1 MSSGGLP
8 NKHTTNAG
16 AWTFCG
22 RCGSRTPIAK
32 MRWQR
37 GKLLD
42 EKCFDAF
49 PLIGQV
55 DKGIADAL
63 SVIVLSPDLQ
73 PDPKLTMP
81 TLDGQN
87 DDIFI

>member
-1 MSSGGLP
+1 MSYGQP
-8 NKHTTNAG
+8 NKFTQDEG
-16 AWTFCG
+16 AWTYCG
-22 RCGSRTPIAK
+22 RCGDRAPIRN

-42 EKCFDAF
+42 DKCFDDF
-49 PLIGQV
+49 PLLGQI

-63 SVIVLSPDLQ
+63 ATIVLSPDLQ

-81 TLDGQN
+81 TLDGIN

>member
-1 MSSGGLP
+1 MSQGLP
-8 NKHTTNAG
+8 NKFTQGEG

-22 RCGSRTPIAK
+22 RCGDRTPIK
-32 MRWQR
+32 DLRWQR

-42 EKCFDAF
+42 EKCYDDF
-49 PLIGQV
+49 PLLGQI

-81 TLDGQN
+81 TLDGIN
-87 DDIFI
+87 NDIFI

>member
-1 MSSGGLP
+1 MAYGNP
-8 NKHTTNAG
+8 NKHTFDSG
-16 AWTFCG
+16 AWAFCA
-22 RCGSRTPIAK
+22 RCGDRNPIRD
-32 MRWQR
+32 MQWQR

-42 EKCFDAF
+42 HKCYDKF
-49 PLIGQV
+49 PLIGQI

-63 SVIVLSPDLQ
+63 TTIVLSPDLQ

-81 TLDGQN
+81 TLDGIN

>member
-1 MSSGGLP
+1 MSYGLP
-8 NKHTTNAG
+8 NKHTWNEG
-16 AWTFCG
+16 AWTFCA
-22 RCGSRTPIAK
+22 RCGDRTPIAN
-32 MRWQR
+32 MQWQR

-42 EKCFDAF
+42 RKCYDAY
-49 PLIGQV
+49 PLIGQYDV
-55 DKGIADAL
+55 EVAKAL
-63 SVIVLSPDLQ
+63 EIIIIEPDLQ

>member
-1 MSSGGLP
+1 MSQGQP
-8 NKHTTNAG
+8 NKHTQDQG
-16 AWTFCG
+16 AWTFCA
-22 RCGSRTPIAK
+22 RCGDRVPIK
-32 MRWQR
+32 DMQWQR

-42 EKCFDAF
+42 AKCFDSF
-49 PLIGQV
+49 PLLGQI

-63 SVIVLSPDLQ
+63 SNIILSPDLQ
-73 PDPKLTMP
+73 PDPKLTLP

>member
-1 MSSGGLP
+1 MSQGQP
-8 NKHTTNAG
+8 NLHTQNEG
-16 AWTFCG
+16 AWSFCG
-22 RCGSRTPIAK
+22 RCGTRNPIAK

-42 EKCFDAF
+42 DRCYDDF
-49 PLIGQV
+49 PLLGQI
-55 DKGIADAL
+55 DKGIADAH
-63 SVIVLSPDLQ
+63 STIVLSPDLQ

-81 TLDGQN
+81 TLDGIN

>member
-1 MSSGGLP
+1 MSYGNP
-8 NKHTTNAG
+8 NEHTQEEG
-16 AWTFCG
+16 AWAFCD
-22 RCGSRTPIAK
+22 RCGWRNPIAK
-32 MRWQR
+32 MQWQR

-42 EKCFDAF
+42 ARCFDDF
-49 PLIGQV
+49 PLLGQI

-63 SVIVLSPDLQ
+63 SEIILSPDLQ

-81 TLDGQN
+81 TLDGIN

>member
-1 MSSGGLP
+1 MNGLP
-8 NKHTTNAG
+8 NRHTWNKG
-16 AWTFCG
+16 AWAFCA
-22 RCGSRTPIAK
+22 RCGFRNPISE
-32 MRWQR
+32 MQWQR

-42 EKCFDAF
+42 ARCFDAF

-63 SVIVLSPDLQ
+63 SIIVLSPDLQ
-73 PDPKLTMP
+73 PDPKLTLP

>member
-1 MSSGGLP
+1 MSSGLP
-8 NKHTTNAG
+8 NQHTSDQG
-16 AWTFCG
+16 AWAFCG
-22 RCGSRTPIAK
+22 RCGHRNPIK
-32 MRWQR
+32 DMQWQR

-42 EKCFDAF
+42 RRCFDMF
-49 PLIGQV
+49 PLIGQI

-63 SVIVLSPDLQ
+63 SDIVLSPDLQ

-81 TLDGQN
+81 SLDGFN

>member
-1 MSSGGLP
+1 MSYGLP
-8 NKHTTNAG
+8 NKHTRGEG
-16 AWTFCG
+16 AWAFCS
-22 RCGSRTPIAK
+22 RCGDRTPIK
-32 MRWQR
+32 DMQWQR

-42 EKCFDAF
+42 AKCYDAF
-49 PLIGQV
+49 PLLGQI

-63 SVIVLSPDLQ
+63 SMIILEPDLQ

>member
-1 MSSGGLP
+1 MSRYMP
-8 NKHTTNAG
+8 NEHTWHEG
-16 AWTFCG
+16 AWAFCG
-22 RCGSRTPIAK
+22 RCGSRASVK
-32 MRWQR
+32 NMQWQR

-42 EKCFDAF
+42 QQCFDSF
-49 PLIGQV
+49 PLIGQI

-63 SVIVLSPDLQ
+63 SNIVLSPDLQ

>member
-1 MSSGGLP
+1 MSQGLP
-8 NKHTTNAG
+8 NKHTQDQG

-22 RCGSRTPIAK
+22 RCGDRTPIK
-32 MRWQR
+32 DLRWQR

-49 PLIGQV
+49 PLLGQI

-63 SVIVLSPDLQ
+63 SIIVLSPDLQ

-81 TLDGQN
+81 TLDGIN

>member
-1 MSSGGLP
+1 MSQGLP
-8 NKHTTNAG
+8 NKHTYNEG
-16 AWTFCG
+16 AWHFCG
-22 RCGSRTPIAK
+22 RCGDRTPIK
-32 MRWQR
+32 DLQWQR

-42 EKCFDAF
+42 AKCFDSF
-49 PLIGQV
+49 PLLGQI

-63 SVIVLSPDLQ
+63 SVIVESPDLQ

-81 TLDGQN
+81 SLDGFN

>member
-1 MSSGGLP
+1 MSMSHP
-8 NKHTTNAG
+8 NEHTWDQG
-16 AWTFCG
+16 AWAFCD
-22 RCGSRTPIAK
+22 RCGWRNPIRN
-32 MRWQR
+32 MQWQR

-42 EKCFDAF
+42 ARCFDAF

-55 DKGIADAL
+55 DKGISDAL
-63 SVIVLSPDLQ
+63 SMIIINPDLQ

-81 TLDGQN
+81 SLDGFN

>member
-1 MSSGGLP
+1 MSQGLP
-8 NKHTTNAG
+8 NKHTWGEG
-16 AWTFCG
+16 AWAFCS
-22 RCGSRTPIAK
+22 RCGDRNPIK
-32 MRWQR
+32 DMQWQR

-42 EKCFDAF
+42 KKCFDSF
-49 PLIGQV
+49 PLLGQI

-63 SVIVLSPDLQ
+63 AIIVLSPDLQ

>member
-1 MSSGGLP
+1 MARGQA
-8 NKHTTNAG
+8 NEHTWQQG
-16 AWTFCG
+16 AWAFCG
-22 RCGSRTPIAK
+22 RCGTRNSVK
-32 MRWQR
+32 DMQWQR

-42 EKCFDAF
+42 QRCYDQI
-49 PLIGQV
+49 LIGQI

-63 SVIVLSPDLQ
+63 AIIIEAPDLQ

>member
-1 MSSGGLP
+1 MSFGLP
-8 NKHTTNAG
+8 NKHTFNEG
-16 AWTFCG
+16 AWAFCS
-22 RCGSRTPIAK
+22 RCGDRTPIAN

-42 EKCFDAF
+42 DKCFDAF
-49 PLIGQV
+49 PLLGQI
-55 DKGIADAL
+55 DKGISDAL
-63 SVIVLSPDLQ
+63 SQIVLSPDLQ
-73 PDPKLTMP
+73 PDPKLTLP

>member
-1 MSSGGLP
+1 MAYGNP
-8 NKHTTNAG
+8 NKHTYNEG

-22 RCGSRTPIAK
+22 RCGDRIPISK
-32 MRWQR
+32 LRWQR

-42 EKCFDAF
+42 QKCFDDF
-49 PLIGQV
+49 PLLGQI
-55 DKGIADAL
+55 DKGISDAL
-63 SVIVLSPDLQ
+63 SIIVLSPDLQ

-81 TLDGQN
+81 TLDGIN